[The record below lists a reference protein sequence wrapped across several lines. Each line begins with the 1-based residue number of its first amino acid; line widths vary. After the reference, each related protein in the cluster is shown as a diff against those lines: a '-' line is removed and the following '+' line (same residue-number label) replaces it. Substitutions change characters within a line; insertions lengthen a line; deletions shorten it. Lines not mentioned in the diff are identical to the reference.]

1 MSESLSTDRTFFS
14 AGTRLEGVLEVDGE
28 VSLDGQVNGK
38 VTGTG
43 LVTIGE
49 HADLQAEITAPTVVV
64 HGTVRGEIHAT
75 ESLQLHKSAKVKGLI
90 AAARLRIDEG
100 AVFEGECRMGTA
112 AATET
117 QKPAPAELVVLSG
130 PRSAVGR

>member
-1 MSESLSTDRTFFS
+1 MNEPAATDRTFFS
-14 AGTRLEGVLEVDGE
+14 AGTRLEGTLEVDGE
-28 VSLDGQVNGK
+28 VSLDGKVNGK
-38 VTGTG
+38 ITGTG

-49 HADLQAEITAPTVVV
+49 HADLQAEVSAPTVVV

-75 ESLQLHKSAKVKGLI
+75 ESLQLHKSAKVKGVI

-112 AATET
+112 AAESPR
-117 QKPAPAELVVLSG
+117 PAAPEMVVLSG